1 MGKEKIIKLLVVLLL
16 IAILITLVAI
26 YFISTNA
33 KDNYKELVNNGNTG
47 SDITISN
54 IILENREDKTYLQFD
69 IAKKTEDIILAEIE
83 IALLNQNNE
92 VYKEVL
98 SLEQFDRNIT
108 IELQDFNYDF
118 KDINCNITVLQ
129 ALLKDEET
137 IFDSAS

>member
-16 IAILITLVAI
+16 IAILIALIAI

-33 KDNYKELVNNGNTG
+33 KDNYKELVNNSNTG
-47 SDITISN
+47 NDITISN

-83 IALLNQNNE
+83 VTLLNQNNE

-98 SLEQFDRNIT
+98 SLDQLDRNIT
-108 IELQDFNYDF
+108 LELQDFDYDF
-118 KDINCNITVLQ
+118 ENINCNITVLQ
-129 ALLKDEET
+129 ALTENEAN
-137 IFDSAS
+137 IFN

>member
-1 MGKEKIIKLLVVLLL
+1 MNKEKIIKLLVVLLL

-54 IILENREDKTYLQFD
+54 IILENREDKTYLQFN
-69 IAKKTEDIILAEIE
+69 IAKNKEDIVWAEIE

>member
-1 MGKEKIIKLLVVLLL
+1 MNKEKIIKLLVVLLL

-26 YFISTNA
+26 YFISANA

-54 IILENREDKTYLQFD
+54 IILENREDKTYLQFN
-69 IAKKTEDIILAEIE
+69 IAKNKEDIVWAEIE

-108 IELQDFNYDF
+108 IELQDFNYD
-118 KDINCNITVLQ
+118 
-129 ALLKDEET
+129 LK
-137 IFDSAS
+137 ILIVI

>member
-54 IILENREDKTYLQFD
+54 IILENREDKTYLQFN
-69 IAKKTEDIILAEIE
+69 IAKNKEDIVWAEIG

>member
-54 IILENREDKTYLQFD
+54 IILENREDKTYLQFN
-69 IAKKTEDIILAEIE
+69 IAKNKEDIVWAEIE

>member
-108 IELQDFNYDF
+108 IELQDFDYDF
-118 KDINCNITVLQ
+118 ENINCNVTVLQ
-129 ALLKDEET
+129 ALTENET
-137 IFDSAS
+137 NIFN

>member
-1 MGKEKIIKLLVVLLL
+1 MSKEKIIKLLVALLL
-16 IAILITLVAI
+16 IAILIALIAI
-26 YFISTNA
+26 YFISANA

-47 SDITISN
+47 NDITISN

-108 IELQDFNYDF
+108 IELQDFDYDF
-118 KDINCNITVLQ
+118 ENINCNVTVLQ
-129 ALLKDEET
+129 ALTENET
-137 IFDSAS
+137 NIFN